1 MKRESTRRHSDVVHY
16 VPYSFL
22 GRSQT
27 GTSSTGVPFSV
38 AVEPRTG

>member
-1 MKRESTRRHSDVVHY
+1 MERETTRRHSGVVHY
-16 VPYSFL
+16 VPSSFL
-22 GRSQT
+22 ERCQT